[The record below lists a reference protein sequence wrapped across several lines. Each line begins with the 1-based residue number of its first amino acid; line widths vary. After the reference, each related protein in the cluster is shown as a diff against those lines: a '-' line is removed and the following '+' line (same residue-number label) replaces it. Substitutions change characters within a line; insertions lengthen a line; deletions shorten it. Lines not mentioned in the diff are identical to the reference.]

1 MKLVRYQA
9 HFVLL
14 CALLTLCG
22 CTLLGF
28 EPPPDSF
35 DGKLSTAYTLNTS
48 IRDAADASLNSGA
61 LSSEEAKGVLE
72 RTRGFRKSLDT
83 VKSVART
90 DLSDA
95 EARLALLQKAL
106 EELRAELAK
115 KGVEVKP

>member
-1 MKLVRYQA
+1 MKLVSYQV

-22 CTLLGF
+22 CTLLGL

-48 IRDAADASLNSGA
+48 IRDAASASLNSGA
-61 LSSEEAKGVLE
+61 LSSAEAEEVLE
-72 RTRGFRKSLDT
+72 KTRGFRKGLDT
-83 VKSVART
+83 VKALENT
-90 DLSDA
+90 DLADA
-95 EARLALLQKAL
+95 EARLTVLQLSL

-115 KGVEVKP
+115 KGVKVQP